1 MKRAINY
8 LWILLLL
15 ISNSCQE
22 PAKIKHISEEPFG
35 EIDGKKV
42 ILHTLTNSTGSQVKI
57 TNYGAKV
64 VWITVPDKNGE
75 LENITFGYET
85 LADYESGDKY
95 FGAVVGRYANRIAKG
110 QFTLD
115 DQVYNLEINNEP
127 NTLHGGPGGWHST
140 VWDVEE
146 TTFNERPALHYTYSS
161 PDGEEGYPGNM
172 KAEVFYSWTDNNELI
187 INYVVSTEQKSV
199 LNITNHAYFNLK
211 GAGAGN
217 ILDHELQIF
226 ASRFTPVDS
235 TLIPTGEL
243 RSVKGTPFDFL
254 EPHLVGERID
264 EPYDQLI
271 LGRGYDHNYILDN
284 PGDLEVDAIV
294 YEPVSGRQIEMRT
307 DQPGVQF
314 YCGNFLDGSQKGHG
328 GKAYEYRGG
337 LCLETQHF
345 PDSPNQPDF
354 PSVIIEP
361 DKPFT
366 SYTIY
371 KFTLR

>member
-1 MKRAINY
+1 MNKTIYY
-8 LWILLLL
+8 LSILSLL
-15 ISNSCQE
+15 ITSSCQE
-22 PAKIKHISEEPFG
+22 PEKTKHIAVEPFG
-35 EIDGKKV
+35 DIDGKEV
-42 ILHTLTNSTGSQVKI
+42 VLHTLTNSTGSQVKI
-57 TNYGAKV
+57 TNFGAKV
-64 VWITVPDKNGE
+64 VWLTVPDKNGE

-85 LADYESGDKY
+85 LAGYKAGDAY

-115 DQVYNLEINNEP
+115 DQVYNLALNNGP

-146 TTFNERPALHYTYSS
+146 TTFNERPALHYTYYS

-172 KAEVFYSWTDNNELI
+172 KAEVFYSWTDDHQLI
-187 INYVVSTEQKSV
+187 INYMVSAEQRSV

-211 GAGAGN
+211 GAGEGD

-226 ASRFTPVDS
+226 ASNFTPVDS

-243 RSVKGTPFDFL
+243 RPVQGTPFDFL
-254 EPHLVGERID
+254 EPHLVGERIE

-271 LGRGYDHNYILDN
+271 LGRGYDHNFVLDD

-294 YEPVSGRQIEMRT
+294 FEPTSGRQIEMRT

-328 GKAYEYRGG
+328 DKVYQHRGG

-354 PSVIIEP
+354 PSVIVEP
-361 DKPFT
+361 DKPF
-366 SYTIY
+366 SSFTIY
-371 KFTLR
+371 KFTIR

>member
-1 MKRAINY
+1 MTV
-8 LWILLLL
+8 
-15 ISNSCQE
+15 
-22 PAKIKHISEEPFG
+22 EPFG
-35 EIDGKKV
+35 EINGKEV
-42 ILHTLTNSTGSQVKI
+42 VLHTMTNSSGNQVKI

-64 VWITVPDKNGE
+64 VWIAVPDKNGE
-75 LENITFGYET
+75 IANVTFGYDKLE
-85 LADYESGDKY
+85 DYKTGDKY
-95 FGAVVGRYANRIAKG
+95 FGSVVGRYANRIAKA

-115 DQVYNLEINNEP
+115 DQVYNLAVNNGP
-127 NTLHGGPGGWHST
+127 NSLHGGPGGWHSQ

-172 KAEVFYSWTDNNELI
+172 KAEVFYSWTDKNELI
-187 INYVVSTEQKSV
+187 INYVVSTDRKSV
-199 LNITNHAYFNLK
+199 MNITNHAYFNLK
-211 GAGAGN
+211 GAGEGD

-243 RSVKGTPFDFL
+243 RPVEGTPFDFR

-271 LGRGYDHNYILDN
+271 LGHGYDHNFVLDH

-294 YEPVSGRQIEMRT
+294 YEPTSGRQLEMRT

-328 GKAYEYRGG
+328 GKVYPYRGG

-361 DKPFT
+361 GKPFT

-371 KFTLR
+371 TFTIR